1 MKDSKNNKIMKHY
14 SLLLVSIIS
23 IFLYSC
29 SGGGK
34 KVVVMAS
41 GTIKADGNTIT
52 LQPGTTHNEETIV
65 PSGDKITVN
74 APSGSKEFDVRES
87 GLYLLNLKK
96 DTLAGSYQKTGTDNS
111 QIVITE
117 ANLWERVDS
126 LTMLLKG
133 QGVSEE
139 KRNYSIP
146 PMAIAKITK
155 NTEAQIIG
163 PYRKIPGSFD
173 PSKEHEVYKFFTNK
187 EISDI
192 IEKVKKNMAK

>member
-1 MKDSKNNKIMKHY
+1 MKNYIVF
-14 SLLLVSIIS
+14 LSIIS
-23 IFLYSC
+23 LCFYSC
-29 SGGGK
+29 NGGGK

-52 LQPGTTHNEETIV
+52 LQPGTTHNEQTIV
-65 PSGDKITVN
+65 PSGDKLTVN
-74 APSGSKEFDVRES
+74 APSGNKEFDVKEA

-96 DTLAGSYQKTGTDNS
+96 DTIAGSYQKTGTDNS

-117 ANLWERVDS
+117 ENLWQRVDS
-126 LTMLLKG
+126 LTMLMKG
-133 QGVSEE
+133 QGVTEA

-146 PMAIAKITK
+146 PMSIAKITK
-155 NTEAQIIG
+155 NTEAEIIG

-187 EISDI
+187 ELSDI